1 MTDQYPQY
9 VIIMIIMIVTSR
21 TCSVSIIWIPF
32 TRFRSSAVSMP
43 ASASVSLLD
52 LEVEDGD
59 GEDSDGVL
67 CRVLT
72 TLASWNTAPT
82 RLPEGWSCSR
92 LLTELTLSSVD
103 SVDTSLTLSSGA
115 GPRCDRVTR
124 ECEAHGWLSYSTNEA

>member
-1 MTDQYPQY
+1 M
-9 VIIMIIMIVTSR
+9 IMIITSS
-21 TCSVSIIWIPF
+21 TCSVSIIWIPA
-32 TRFRSSAVSMP
+32 TRFRSSAVSML
-43 ASASVSLLD
+43 ASSSSSVSLLFLD
-52 LEVEDGD
+52 SEEGD
-59 GEDSDGVL
+59 IGGEDSDGVL

-124 ECEAHGWLSYSTNEA
+124 ECGAAHGWLSFSTNEA